1 VSNKKIDFFKIFSVD
16 IGSGC
21 GILFIS
27 TGGKHMGYTLTVT
40 EIATGIVVLTHE
52 YIGFSGNAMMD
63 VQKYLYRQYPRDKY
77 RIDW

>member
-1 VSNKKIDFFKIFSVD
+1 
-16 IGSGC
+16 
-21 GILFIS
+21 
-27 TGGKHMGYTLTVT
+27 MGYTLTVT
-40 EIATGIVVLTHE
+40 EITTGIVVLTHE